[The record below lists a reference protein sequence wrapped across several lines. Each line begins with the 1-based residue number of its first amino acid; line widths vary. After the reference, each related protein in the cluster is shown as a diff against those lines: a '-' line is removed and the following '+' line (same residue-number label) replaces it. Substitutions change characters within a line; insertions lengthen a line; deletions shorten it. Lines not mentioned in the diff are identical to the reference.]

1 MNAVEV
7 RAELPPVAEETTTP
21 LHAYRERLPY
31 PVWILYRAM
40 RTVAVAS
47 AFAGFWTGGVLLSLV
62 VFPVLA
68 LLAKDPVRAC
78 QRVLRA
84 SFRLF
89 HGYMRLL
96 RLFDAKP
103 FRLELARPC
112 VIVANHTTLV
122 DVTAILSQ
130 VPDVCCVAKDGL
142 AQNRLLGG
150 LFRLAGFLPAGGSL
164 VERSAMMSEAKAK
177 LAAGFHVLVFPEGT
191 RSPERSL
198 LPFHRGAFEIA
209 CQSDVPVVP
218 LLLRCDPSA
227 LRKNQ
232 RFWQQPD
239 TCANL
244 TIEVDPPVLPAAYEK
259 KSRTMRRDVESHYRS
274 RLGVRD
280 LREPGRDS

>member
-1 MNAVEV
+1 MNALTASEV
-7 RAELPPVAEETTTP
+7 TP
-21 LHAYRERLPY
+21 LHVYRDRLPY
-31 PVWILYRAM
+31 PVWMLYRTI

-47 AFAGFWTGGVLLSLV
+47 AFAGFWSGGVLLSLV

-68 LLAKDPVRAC
+68 LFAKDPVRAC
-78 QRVLRA
+78 QRLLRA

-89 HGYMRLL
+89 HGYMRVL

-103 FRLELARPC
+103 FRLDLARPS

-150 LFRLAGFLPAGGSL
+150 LFRLAGFLPA
-164 VERSAMMSEAKAK
+164 ADMMGEARAK
-177 LAAGFHVLVFPEGT
+177 LDAGFHVLVFPEGT

-209 CQSDVPVVP
+209 CQADVPVVP
-218 LLLRCDPSA
+218 LVLRCDPSA

-244 TIEVDPPVLPAAYEK
+244 TIEVDLPMLPAAWEN
-259 KSRTMRRDVESHYRS
+259 KSRAMRKDVESHYRS
-274 RLGVRD
+274 RLG
-280 LREPGRDS
+280 LGRDS